1 MFIFAI
7 KFVWQQS
14 VSMMEFR
21 TKVEWPAPALTLSPQ
36 SKVTLIGSCFAVN
49 VGQRMQAAMMDVHV
63 NPFGVLYNPL
73 SIAAVIKGVLSG
85 GDFSENHFFE
95 SNEMWHCWLN
105 DSSFSEMTKEGCM
118 RHLKQVCVDELER
131 LFTSD
136 VLFITL
142 GTNHYYNLKE
152 SGLVVGNCHKQPSAL
167 FEEKMLTVEDV
178 VAEMNVMLHDLW
190 AVNPAL
196 NVVWTVSPY
205 RYQKYGLH
213 ESQLGKAVL
222 LLAVDR
228 LCRENARCSYFP
240 AYEIVLDELRDY
252 RFYNED
258 MLHPSAMAVSYI
270 WECFCNHYFTSEM
283 HEYVDATEKLSKALA
298 HRPLHP
304 DSESYR
310 QFLCKTLLK
319 LEQLNQKYP
328 NFVISSECRR
338 LKNLIKS

>member
-1 MFIFAI
+1 
-7 KFVWQQS
+7 
-14 VSMMEFR
+14 MEFR
-21 TKVEWPAPALTLSPQ
+21 TKVEWPVPVLTLSPQ

-73 SIAAVIKGVLSG
+73 SIAAVCKVMLDG
-85 GDFSENHFFE
+85 GILPENRFFE
-95 SNEMWHCWLN
+95 SNGMWHCWLN
-105 DSSFSEMTKEGCM
+105 DSSFSDVTKEGCM
-118 RHLKQVCVDELER
+118 EHLKQICMDELER
-131 LFTSD
+131 LRTTD

-142 GTNHYYNLKE
+142 GTNHCYKLKE
-152 SGLVVGNCHKQPSAL
+152 NNLVVGNCHKQPSVL
-167 FEEKMLTVEDV
+167 FEEKILTVEEITD
-178 VAEMNVMLHDLW
+178 EMQVMLHHLW
-190 AVNPAL
+190 TVNPAL

-222 LLAVDR
+222 LLAVDQ
-228 LCRENARCSYFP
+228 LCRLDGRCSYFP

-258 MLHPSAMAVSYI
+258 MLHPSAVAVSYI
-270 WECFCNHYFTSEM
+270 WECFCNHYFTPQM
-283 HEYVDATEKLSKALA
+283 HEYIGATEKLSKALS
-298 HRPLHP
+298 HRPLYP
-304 DSESYR
+304 DSASYR

-328 NFVISSECRR
+328 NFVISSECLR